1 MTRTAGLIGHPVAHS
16 LSPVFQN
23 AAFQHCG
30 LDVVYTAWDTPV
42 ARLRTRMQRLRSAEM
57 LGANVTIP
65 HKQAVMPHIDELGDF
80 SRRVGAVNTIV
91 NREGRL
97 FGFNTDG
104 PGFVQSL
111 KDERN
116 FDPRGANVLVFGAG
130 GAARGIVLALVD
142 AGAAVSI
149 ANRTPSRAEDL
160 AHTAGAGARAV
171 RQPGDLAAY
180 DVLVNTT
187 SIGME
192 GTGTEDQSPSDFLG
206 ARPGAFAVDIVY
218 APERTT
224 FLRDAEAAGLRTL
237 GGLAMLVYQGA
248 LAFTYWTGI
257 HAPVEVMF
265 DAARNELARR
275 GPAR

>member
-30 LDVVYTAWDTPV
+30 LDVAYDAWDTP
-42 ARLRTRMQRLRSAEM
+42 AAALRGRMQRLRSADM

-65 HKQAVMPHIDELGDF
+65 HKQAVIPHLDELGDF

-111 KDERN
+111 KDEQN
-116 FDPRGANVLVFGAG
+116 TDPRGANVLVFGAG
-130 GAARGIVLALVD
+130 GAARGIVLALAD
-142 AGAAVSI
+142 AGAQVAIV
-149 ANRTPSRAEDL
+149 NRTYERAESL
-160 AHTAGAGARAV
+160 ASLAGASTVALREA
-171 RQPGDLAAY
+171 PDLGLY

-192 GTGTEDQSPSDFLG
+192 GTGTEAESATMFEGTKVG
-206 ARPGAFAVDIVY
+206 ALAVDIVY
-218 APERTT
+218 APARTA
-224 FLRDAEAAGLRTL
+224 FLRGAEEAGLRTL

-248 LAFTYWTGI
+248 LAFTHWTGI
-257 HAPVEVMF
+257 QAPVEVMF

-275 GPAR
+275 APAR